1 MTCFIFFDIANY
13 IDDTTA
19 YNADKNIEFVVN
31 NLEHLSS
38 ILIKWLKDNWRQ
50 ILSKYHLLV
59 SGNVRTTAKIDN
71 NYIESEK
78 GQVLLGITIGSN
90 LTFENLL
97 IIFIKEQVKK
107 LNALARVAS
116 YMNMQKRRVIMKS
129 CVTYQFGYCLSIWM
143 FRSGRLNN
151 KINSIHE
158 ESLRIT
164 YQYHISTFQELLNKG
179 NSVPIHHKKSQL

>member
-1 MTCFIFFDIANY
+1 M
-13 IDDTTA
+13 
-19 YNADKNIEFVVN
+19 
-31 NLEHLSS
+31 
-38 ILIKWLKDNWRQ
+38 
-50 ILSKYHLLV
+50 
-59 SGNVRTTAKIDN
+59 
-71 NYIESEK
+71 
-78 GQVLLGITIGSN
+78 LLGITIGSN

-97 IIFIKEQVKK
+97 IIFTKEQVKK